1 METHPRRAE
10 TRVELGSADA
20 AAVRNDSRAPAAAS
34 ESAQRGP
41 QGPVTRAL
49 DIPGFDAAIVSFPSG
64 DASREPILV
73 AAHGAGD
80 NPVWQ
85 CETWR
90 EILGDRGIILCLSG
104 PREMPRND
112 ARYFPDHFA
121 LEKMAFASL
130 EALRG
135 ALPESSQTRRVV
147 YAGYSQGATMGA
159 LMIVTH
165 GDACP
170 RLVLVEGGFDG
181 WTLVR
186 AENFR
191 RSGGERVL
199 FACGTGHCR
208 KRAEAS
214 AQTLVKAGVDAR
226 VVADLSGG
234 HNYGGAVAH
243 AVKESFAWLVEG
255 DADWNPNPKAPVL
268 KNDPKAPVAP
278 ASRVP

>member
-1 METHPRRAE
+1 MF
-10 TRVELGSADA
+10 
-20 AAVRNDSRAPAAAS
+20 
-34 ESAQRGP
+34 
-41 QGPVTRAL
+41 AL
-49 DIPGFDAAIVSFPSG
+49 DVPGFDAAIVSFPSG
-64 DASREPILV
+64 DASHEPVLV

-90 EILGDRGIILCLSG
+90 EILGDRAIILCLSG
-104 PREMPRND
+104 PREMPRSD

-121 LEKMAFASL
+121 LEKIAFASV
-130 EALRG
+130 EALRR
-135 ALPESSQTRRVV
+135 ALPEPSRARRVV
-147 YAGYSQGATMGA
+147 YTGYSQGATMGA

-165 GDACP
+165 GDTCP

-181 WTLVR
+181 WTLGR
-186 AENFR
+186 AEKFK

-234 HNYGGAVAH
+234 HNYGGPIAS
-243 AVKESFAWLVEG
+243 AVKEAFAWLVES
-255 DADWNPNPKAPVL
+255 DADWNTNPNVPAL
-268 KNDPKAPVAP
+268 KNDRKGPVAP
-278 ASRVP
+278 ASRAP